1 MRNSS
6 PILQDGSDAMPDYL
20 TPREV
25 AAWLRVS
32 IRTVRRW
39 ISSGVLN
46 ASQPNPRRGGRRWI
60 AKVDLLRLLGR
71 N

>member
-1 MRNSS
+1 MQSTSNI
-6 PILQDGSDAMPDYL
+6 PQDSSDAMPEYL

-60 AKVDLLRLLGR
+60 AKSDLLRLLGG